1 MLYRIGWIS
10 AEKKKRLLSPSGETH
25 NKSYM
30 QDSQF
35 REGKSIQKEAKPV
48 HTIYPFRGCPGNVL
62 TGCCSKNVYKWEIC
76 AYWAK
81 SPIIKWISD
90 TI

>member
-35 REGKSIQKEAKPV
+35 HEGKSIQKEAKPA
-48 HTIYPFRGCPGNVL
+48 HTIYPFRGFWRKCVDRL
-62 TGCCSKNVYKWEIC
+62 LFKECL
-76 AYWAK
+76 
-81 SPIIKWISD
+81 
-90 TI
+90 